1 MARRGAAANARL
13 MMLAMAAAV
22 ASRGAAVLSDYS
34 KHSGSHRNDSHF
46 EVLTPYEGEIF
57 AQEDCFFEF
66 RLHGDLVPRL
76 ASGHEILVGI
86 NGNEAMRTRDAY
98 TSIKAPGLPAGL
110 HYLILQVL
118 DSAGAP
124 GLLDFTVA
132 FEVTEHPPPEQIVP
146 LPAGTVG
153 VRSDELPLAEDLD
166 PQPYSAVLQQMFY
179 DHQHPPMER
188 CKTAPFVIWEPWGIV
203 GFGAQLL
210 GLRVAMALGLL
221 YGRVIVGNPEWEN
234 NLVNS
239 ELKWRFN
246 LTEIPDVGSPWG
258 ERGSL
263 QPLSWCVSWKCS
275 APACCCSVPVQA
287 QAPGYG
293 P

>member
-1 MARRGAAANARL
+1 MAWRGAAANARL

-179 DHQHPPMER
+179 DHQHPPLER

-210 GLRVAMALGLL
+210 GLACPWSSDQMQAQLAALVQIHQPARRRRVAAGSAHHAKGASGAHDILRRRSHLRSR
-221 YGRVIVGNPEWEN
+221 YRS
-234 NLVNS
+234 LV
-239 ELKWRFN
+239 RR
-246 LTEIPDVGSPWG
+246 PP
-258 ERGSL
+258 R
-263 QPLSWCVSWKCS
+263 P
-275 APACCCSVPVQA
+275 
-287 QAPGYG
+287 
-293 P
+293 